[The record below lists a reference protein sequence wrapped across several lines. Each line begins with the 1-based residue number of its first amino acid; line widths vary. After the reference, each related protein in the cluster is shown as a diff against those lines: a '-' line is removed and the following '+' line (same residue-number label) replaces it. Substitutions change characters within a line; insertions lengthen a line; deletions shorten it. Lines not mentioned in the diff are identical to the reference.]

1 MKHIDPNAN
10 LKVTLNKEK
19 LTFIEKQK
27 VQANS
32 RPRNGEQRNLCKFR
46 ETGSSVGQL
55 DDEFPQVVR
64 TEVHVGHGDP

>member
-1 MKHIDPNAN
+1 MKRTDPNAN

-27 VQANS
+27 VLANS
-32 RPRNGEQRNLCKFR
+32 RPRNREQRNLCRFR

-55 DDEFPQVVR
+55 DDEGPQVVR